1 MPNPFEKLS
10 HGTRAEVF
18 RARPSRV
25 ATSPGQAAKNSIFRL
40 QRAIGN
46 QGMARLMENAAT
58 GKSAGAQ
65 DGEASFNGGLTAM
78 PRAIQPKLTVNAPG
92 DEHEQEANRVAEQVM
107 RMPDGKNQGRLQM
120 KAAGAGSAGGVEA
133 PAVAHEALRSPGQPL
148 DAATRTFME
157 PRFGYDFSAV
167 RVHAD
172 GKAAESARA
181 MNARAYTV
189 GSNIVFSAG
198 AFAPGTEAGQRLL
211 SHELA
216 HVVQQGRGGVAS
228 GVAQRAEDWNFT
240 PADFSELK
248 KNKGSLKFDS
258 DSSWFPPAF
267 QTNLLDTLNF
277 VLDPARKKPATAG
290 VSTADFFHGHI
301 AMKGQKSTELNKL
314 TGDYN
319 KVGEEEYAKAL
330 GGSRINELTAKN
342 LPAYKKA
349 VEKTLP
355 SEQAMLSE
363 AAKLKDVVVIYHTYE
378 SNKPASMKYGSPDRN
393 FITPL
398 GGSPKPYSPP
408 DPDSAGSWTKD
419 YPTDILQFNF
429 LVDEKGVIH
438 VRPGFAESSRELSTI
453 TGKPEK

>member
-1 MPNPFEKLS
+1 
-10 HGTRAEVF
+10 
-18 RARPSRV
+18 
-25 ATSPGQAAKNSIFRL
+25 
-40 QRAIGN
+40 
-46 QGMARLMENAAT
+46 
-58 GKSAGAQ
+58 
-65 DGEASFNGGLTAM
+65 
-78 PRAIQPKLTVNAPG
+78 
-92 DEHEQEANRVAEQVM
+92 
-107 RMPDGKNQGRLQM
+107 
-120 KAAGAGSAGGVEA
+120 
-133 PAVAHEALRSPGQPL
+133 
-148 DAATRTFME
+148 ME
-157 PRFGYDFSAV
+157 PRFGHDFSGV
-167 RVHAD
+167 RVHTDA
-172 GKAAESARA
+172 KATESAQA
-181 MNARAYTV
+181 VQARAYTAGRNV
-189 GSNIVFSAG
+189 VFGAG
-198 AFAPGTEAGQRLL
+198 EFAPGTHEGQRLL
-211 SHELA
+211 GHELA
-216 HVVQQGRGGVAS
+216 HVVQQGRAGVAA

-240 PADFSELK
+240 PDDFGELK
-248 KNKGSLKFDS
+248 KNKGALKFDS

-314 TGDYN
+314 TGEYN

-355 SEQAMLSE
+355 SAQTMLSE

-378 SNKPASMKYGSPDRN
+378 SNKPADMKYGSPDRN

-408 DPDSAGSWTKD
+408 NPDSAGSWTKD

-438 VRPGFAESSRELSTI
+438 VRPGFAESSQELSTI